1 MILKIK
7 DLKKSFGD
15 KLLFENLNFEIYN
28 NDIVGLVGPSGI
40 GKTTL
45 MNILLGLEN
54 FDSGKL
60 EYSEKPRYSVVFQ
73 ENLLFEERTVLD
85 NLRFVSE
92 NNNKN
97 MMYLQ
102 KLEIEEYS
110 NFNIS
115 DISGGMKRKVALA
128 RAMLIDSNII
138 LMDEAIR
145 EVDLITR
152 DIMIDFIKEFIGN
165 KPLIYI
171 THNEEDLS
179 LIKANKIIRLNKSH
193 N

>member
-92 NNNKN
+92 DNKKN
-97 MMYLQ
+97 IMYLQ

-115 DISGGMKRKVALA
+115 DISGGMKRRVALA

-179 LIKANKIIRLNKSH
+179 LIKANKIIRLK
-193 N
+193 

>member
-54 FDSGKL
+54 FNSGKL